1 MSNRFTENVFLPAC
15 RLAIK
20 LAEQSGGNVIAMN
33 DFLGMWCVSDSYN
46 LWKDIDGNGNYWS
59 RYRKGI
65 DVNGDGR
72 DDTPHQLF
80 SSTGEIDDSPALS
93 PYFPNEE
100 VEWDL
105 CGFEEP

>member
-46 LWKDIDGNGNYWS
+46 LWKDIDGNGNEAYWIGEYWGFYDWQS
-59 RYRKGI
+59 ATSQWGAIFCEPCNSKGVFRVQFKGGI
-65 DVNGDGR
+65 
-72 DDTPHQLF
+72 
-80 SSTGEIDDSPALS
+80 
-93 PYFPNEE
+93 
-100 VEWDL
+100 
-105 CGFEEP
+105 